1 MLPMSA
7 PRAEA
12 FETGL
17 KMWLL
22 ELPLLMIVLLLLFLV
37 FMECLDVVPSPA
49 LSMLSIE
56 EKRA

>member
-7 PRAEA
+7 LRTEA
-12 FETGL
+12 FKTGL

-37 FMECLDVVPSPA
+37 FMECLDVVPSPV